1 MPVHCSYAVFATNAG
16 LVKYESW
23 KKCWSVRLC
32 SSISSFVY
40 LSATPGT
47 MKLAKVPVR
56 LHLGAAGREP
66 IVREFALA
74 KCQSLL
80 LRWAQSE
87 MCKDG
92 SRLPDYK
99 AFVGNKELELDAPI
113 SALVG
118 ADGDDGMVMVQIYFY
133 DSSVFQF
140 GDNDATTMIT
150 KEIAA
155 LDEARRSGEI
165 RK

>member
-1 MPVHCSYAVFATNAG
+1 MMYRVGVTDNFENVPDLTR
-16 LVKYESW
+16 YEAW
-23 KKCWSVRLC
+23 KECLSVRLC
-32 SSISSFVY
+32 SSILSFGH
-40 LSATPGT
+40 LSVTPGT

-56 LHLGAAGREP
+56 LHLGAPGREP

-87 MCKDG
+87 MRKDG

-113 SALVG
+113 LAVVG
-118 ADGDDGMVMVQIYFY
+118 ADGDDDVVMVQI
-133 DSSVFQF
+133 
-140 GDNDATTMIT
+140 
-150 KEIAA
+150 
-155 LDEARRSGEI
+155 
-165 RK
+165 

>member
-1 MPVHCSYAVFATNAG
+1 M
-16 LVKYESW
+16 
-23 KKCWSVRLC
+23 
-32 SSISSFVY
+32 SILSFGH

-99 AFVGNKELELDAPI
+99 AFVGNKELEPDAPI

-118 ADGDDGMVMVQIYFY
+118 ADGDDGVVMVQIYFY